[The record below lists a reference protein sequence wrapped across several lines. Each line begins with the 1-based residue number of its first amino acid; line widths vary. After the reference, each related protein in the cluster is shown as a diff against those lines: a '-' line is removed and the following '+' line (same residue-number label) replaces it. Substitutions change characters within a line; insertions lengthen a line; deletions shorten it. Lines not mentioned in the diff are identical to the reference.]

1 MSTLRLDR
9 LLSTATSLTRSQAQ
23 KEIRAGAVRVDGALV
38 TDPAAHVAA
47 SAHIEYDGAPV
58 ALAGPQYL
66 MLHKPLDY
74 VCATHDRLHRTVLE
88 LIEVPESVKL
98 LIVGRLDI
106 DATGLVLLTDDGAW
120 LHRITSPRYKV
131 PKIYRVTLAEPLN
144 SQAIATIRDGVQLK
158 DEPRRCEPVVLEQ
171 LSDAEWR
178 ATITEGKYHQVKRMF
193 AAVGNNVVALH
204 REAIGA
210 VALDAALA
218 PGESRPLTPR
228 EIASFDGA
236 F

>member
-9 LLSTATSLTRSQAQ
+9 YLSNATGLSRSQVQ
-23 KEIRAGAVRVDGALV
+23 KAVRAGAVTIDGAIV
-38 TDPAAHVAA
+38 VDPSVHVAQDA
-47 SAHIEYDGAPV
+47 CVTLDGEPV
-58 ALAGPQYL
+58 AIAGPQYL
-66 MLHKPLDY
+66 MLNKPLGY

-88 LIEVPESVKL
+88 LVDAPPSVKL
-98 LIVGRLDI
+98 HIVGRLDI

-131 PKIYRVTLAEPLN
+131 PKAYRVTLAEPLGDR
-144 SQAIATIRDGVQLK
+144 SAASIRDGVQLK
-158 DEPRRCEPVVLEQ
+158 DEPKRCEPVALEQ
-171 LSDAEWR
+171 LSGTEWR

-204 REAIGA
+204 RESIGA
-210 VALDAALA
+210 VVLDAALA
-218 PGESRPLTPR
+218 PGESRALTPQ

-236 F
+236 S